1 VTGAAL
7 TTTVV
12 VLTAWLARSLLRVPA
27 RGVARQPGAADAVVA
42 STGAVALPR
51 RLMMQLFARWADR
64 RSARTTASAWP
75 SVADEIGAGLRSGA
89 SLRQA
94 LEGATGRG
102 GAAGARLA
110 DVLRPVERGGALGEA
125 AGRWATSAT
134 EVGEVLVAHAVELAA
149 TSGHAIPLLFDT
161 VADGLRERAALA
173 GEVRAQTAQARASAL
188 ALGLLP
194 LGFTGLLA
202 LTDPNVPRFLIG
214 SKLGWVCLAVGLA
227 LEAAGGW
234 WMRRIIAGVLP

>member
-1 VTGAAL
+1 MPSCG
-7 TTTVV
+7 
-12 VLTAWLARSLLRVPA
+12 
-27 RGVARQPGAADAVVA
+27 RQACPRDRDAVIVPLL
-42 STGAVALPR
+42 G
-51 RLMMQLFARWADR
+51 RWADR
-64 RSARTTASAWP
+64 RSARTTSAAWP

-94 LEGATGRG
+94 LEAATGRG
-102 GAAGARLA
+102 GAAGARVA
-110 DVLRPVERGGALGEA
+110 GVLRPVDRGGALAEA

-134 EVGEVLVAHAVELAA
+134 DAGEVLVAHAVELAA
-149 TSGHAIPLLFDT
+149 ATGHATPLLFDT

-188 ALGLLP
+188 ALALLP

-202 LTDPNVPRFLIG
+202 LTDPSVPRFLVG
-214 SKLGWVCLAVGLA
+214 SELGWACLAVGLA

-234 WMRRIIAGVLP
+234 WMHRIITGVLP

>member
-1 VTGAAL
+1 MTGAAL
-7 TTTVV
+7 AAVAV
-12 VLTAWLARSLLRVPA
+12 LLTAWIGRSLVRVPA
-27 RGVARQPGAADAVVA
+27 RGVARPPGAVEAVVA
-42 STGAVALPR
+42 SSGVVAWPR
-51 RLMMQLFARWADR
+51 RRLLHLFGRWADR
-64 RSARTTASAWP
+64 RSARTTAAAWP

-110 DVLRPVERGGALGEA
+110 GVLRPVDRGGALAEA
-125 AGRWATSAT
+125 AGRWATSAN

-149 TSGHAIPLLFDT
+149 TTGHTTPLLFDT

-188 ALGLLP
+188 ALGVLP
-194 LGFTGLLA
+194 ICFTGLLA
-202 LTDPNVPRFLIG
+202 LTDPSVPRFLVG
-214 SKLGWVCLAVGLA
+214 SELGWACLAVGLA

-234 WMRRIIAGVLP
+234 WMHRIIAGVLP

>member
-1 VTGAAL
+1 MTGAGLAAAA
-7 TTTVV
+7 V
-12 VLTAWLARSLLRVPA
+12 VLTAWLARSLPRVPA
-27 RGVARQPGAADAVVA
+27 RGLERQPSAADAVVA
-42 STGAVALPR
+42 STAAVALPR
-51 RLMMQLFARWADR
+51 RLMMHLFARWADR
-64 RSARTTASAWP
+64 RSAQITASAWP

-110 DVLRPVERGGALGEA
+110 DVLRPIQRGAALGEA
-125 AGRWATSAT
+125 ASRWATSAT

-149 TSGHAIPLLFDT
+149 TSGHPNPLLFHS
-161 VADGLRERAALA
+161 VADGLRERAAFA

-202 LTDPNVPRFLIG
+202 LTDPSVPRFLVG
-214 SKLGWVCLAVGLA
+214 SELGWVCLAVGLA

-234 WMRRIIAGVLP
+234 WMHRIIAGVLP

>member
-7 TTTVV
+7 AAIA
-12 VLTAWLARSLLRVPA
+12 VLMTAGFARSLLRVPT
-27 RGVARQPGAADAVVA
+27 RGVARPSDAADAAAGWPGVL
-42 STGAVALPR
+42 TRPR
-51 RLMMQLFARWADR
+51 ARFVPLLRPWADR
-64 RSARTTASAWP
+64 RGARITSAAWP
-75 SVADEIGAGLRSGA
+75 SVADEIGASLRSGA

-102 GAAGARLA
+102 GAAGVRLTG
-110 DVLRPVERGGALGEA
+110 VLRPVDRGDALADA

-134 EVGEVLVAHAVELAA
+134 DAGEVLVAHAVELAA
-149 TSGHAIPLLFDT
+149 ATGQATPLLFDT

-202 LTDPNVPRFLIG
+202 FTDPSVPRFLVG
-214 SKLGWVCLAVGLA
+214 SQLGWACLAVGLA

-234 WMRRIIAGVLP
+234 WMHRIITGALP